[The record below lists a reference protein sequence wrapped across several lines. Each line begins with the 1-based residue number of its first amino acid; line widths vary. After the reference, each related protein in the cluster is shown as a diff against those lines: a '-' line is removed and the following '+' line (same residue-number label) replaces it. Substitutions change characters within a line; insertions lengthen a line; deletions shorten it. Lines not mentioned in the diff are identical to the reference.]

1 MVTFSACGPN
11 NNEGNG
17 SLDNKDNVIDN
28 QEINESNNNDETNK
42 NNEANKDNETA
53 KSDES
58 LDIGE
63 KMAELGFAEFEVE
76 IDYADDKEY
85 EADIEKRANGDYKV
99 EVEDELTNTFLKG
112 QDAFDHLYPILQ
124 KLEINPD
131 STKEEVIS
139 TVLDAF
145 GLEEN
150 YVEFEVDIVFSDG
163 TKLEYEDE

>member
-1 MVTFSACGPN
+1 MRKYLLSVLMVLLMVTFSACGPN
-11 NNEGNG
+11 NN
-17 SLDNKDNVIDN
+17 
-28 QEINESNNNDETNK
+28 DETIK

-63 KMAELGFAEFEVE
+63 KMAELGFAEFKVE

-85 EADIEKRANGDYKV
+85 KADIEKRANGDYKV

-124 KLEINPD
+124 KLEINSD